1 MPAKIP
7 CIANGFQPV
16 QKSAV
21 LLFLNKTRAM
31 IKVLHNP
38 QCSKS
43 NCALDYLK
51 TRQIAFEIRDYQNN
65 PLDKAEL
72 KTLCAQLG
80 LKPEDIVRKTEP
92 VYQEQFA
99 EKHYS
104 DEEWLD
110 ILAKNPILIQ
120 RPIIIHDGKAVI
132 ARPAEN
138 IDELL

>member
-1 MPAKIP
+1 
-7 CIANGFQPV
+7 
-16 QKSAV
+16 
-21 LLFLNKTRAM
+21 M

-43 NCALDYLK
+43 NCALDYLEK
-51 TRQIAFEIRDYQNN
+51 RQLAFEVRDYQNN
-65 PLDKAEL
+65 PLDKEEL

-92 VYQEQFA
+92 LYKEHFA
-99 EKHYS
+99 QKHYS

-110 ILAKNPILIQ
+110 ILARYPILIQ
-120 RPIIIHDGKAVI
+120 RPIIIHEGKAII

>member
-1 MPAKIP
+1 
-7 CIANGFQPV
+7 
-16 QKSAV
+16 
-21 LLFLNKTRAM
+21 M

-38 QCSKS
+38 ECSKS

-51 TRQIAFEIRDYQNN
+51 TRQIAFEVRDYQNN

-72 KTLCAQLG
+72 KILCAQLG

-104 DEEWLD
+104 DEEWLG

-120 RPIIIHDGKAVI
+120 RPIIIHEGKAII

>member
-1 MPAKIP
+1 
-7 CIANGFQPV
+7 
-16 QKSAV
+16 
-21 LLFLNKTRAM
+21 M

-51 TRQIAFEIRDYQNN
+51 TRQLAFEVRDYQNN
-65 PLDKAEL
+65 PLDKEEL
-72 KTLCAQLG
+72 KVLCEQLG

-92 VYQEQFA
+92 VYKEHFVQ
-99 EKHYS
+99 KHYS
-104 DEEWLD
+104 DDEWLD
-110 ILAKNPILIQ
+110 ILARNPILIQ
-120 RPIIIHDGKAVI
+120 RPIIIHEGKAVI